1 MAIAAHA
8 VSVNVAESKTM
19 KLTNETLKQIIKE
32 ELDRVFNEEFDPV
45 EESQRRMT
53 MRDAFNDSVM
63 RDRNPPTQPAGR
75 FSLFGTPMNGRLEI
89 TFPGTTRF
97 VRATLRQWRLPPEYV
112 YQTLG
117 RLENN
122 GKKIKDIDPNL
133 AAHLANL
140 ITDEDL
146 KDPAVFAEF
155 EFSISKYSWKNFSP
169 SGK

>member
-1 MAIAAHA
+1 
-8 VSVNVAESKTM
+8 M
-19 KLTNETLKQIIKE
+19 KLTKESLKQIIKE
-32 ELDRVFNEEFDPV
+32 ELDSIFNEEYDFV

-53 MRDAFNDSVM
+53 MRDAFNASVA
-63 RDRNPPTQPAGR
+63 RDKNTPTQPTGR

-97 VRATLRQWRLPPEYV
+97 VKATLRQWGLPPEYV

-122 GKKIKDIDPNL
+122 GKKIKDIDPGL
-133 AAHLANL
+133 AAHLAER

-155 EFSISKYSWKNFSP
+155 VFSISKYSWKNFP
-169 SGK
+169 PRGR